1 MLLTHVYFL
10 ISCRLIV
17 DWQLARNEAGES
29 EGTESV
35 KAPNDEDRFDES
47 DTDVSLSDNQ
57 ATYIKTRSG
66 GNKIMAQ
73 KKDQ

>member
-17 DWQLARNEAGES
+17 DWQLARNEASES
-29 EGTESV
+29 GDTESV
-35 KAPNDEDRFDES
+35 KAPNDEDKFDES

-57 ATYIKTRSG
+57 APYIKTRSG